1 MIFTVNYDMP
11 AEIENYVHRRILS
24 YNIRKAWQLPVVGG
38 INYFGSGDTEENFL
52 SSTVQDGDAYL
63 HVHQSGH
70 CLLHV
75 HQVVVVIPVVTQC
88 NE

>member
-1 MIFTVNYDMP
+1 MP

-24 YNIRKAWQLPVVGG
+24 YNIRKAWQLPVLGG

-52 SSTVQDGDAYL
+52 SSTVQDSDAYL
-63 HVHQSGH
+63 HVHQFGH

-75 HQVVVVIPVVTQC
+75 LVDFNKLARSSSSHSSCYSV
-88 NE
+88 